1 MKRLLYLFCVVVLYS
16 CNYFENKKI
25 YSEDLLNEE
34 LQTIDWNSVDEYP
47 SFSLCDSLSAKVER
61 KTCFTTTLLKHV
73 NQYLALQKVVVSQDI
88 EDTIAL
94 KLAIDKKGVIKV
106 VDVKAKTETLSAI
119 PKIDSLLRYSIK
131 TLPKIFPAIK
141 RGQQVDTEFV
151 LPVAISI
158 E

>member
-47 SFSLCDSLSAKVER
+47 SFSLCDSLLTKVER

-73 NQYLALQKVVVSQDI
+73 NQYLAIQKIVISQDI

-94 KLAIDKKGVIKV
+94 KLSIDKKGIIKV

-119 PKIDSLLRYSIK
+119 PKMDSLLRNSIK

-151 LPVAISI
+151 LPVAILI